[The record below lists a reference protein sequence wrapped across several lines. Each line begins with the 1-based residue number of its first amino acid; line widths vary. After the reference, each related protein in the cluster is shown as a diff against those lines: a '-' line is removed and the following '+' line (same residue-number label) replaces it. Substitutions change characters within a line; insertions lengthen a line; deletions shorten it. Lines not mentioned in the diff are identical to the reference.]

1 MELQIL
7 LPLRLYHPLNT
18 PHLPAS
24 ICVLIGTLHP
34 RKGTYK
40 NQLSELVCTKISTTG
55 RSPIHAARNQP
66 GWLTFSRQTCPA
78 GLPPLRHL
86 PLSACCRK
94 EDSTHT
100 GKVVPPPPPGNSHAA
115 QTPPDHAW
123 ASTNAGT
130 RCPLP

>member
-40 NQLSELVCTKISTTG
+40 NQLSELVYTKISTTG
-55 RSPIHAARNQP
+55 RSPIHAASEP
-66 GWLTFSRQTCPA
+66 T
-78 GLPPLRHL
+78 GL
-86 PLSACCRK
+86 AY
-94 EDSTHT
+94 
-100 GKVVPPPPPGNSHAA
+100 VPPTSLSSWLVTTSASSSVSTLPEGRLNPHRNSRAA
-115 QTPPDHAW
+115 TPAW
-123 ASTNAGT
+123 
-130 RCPLP
+130 